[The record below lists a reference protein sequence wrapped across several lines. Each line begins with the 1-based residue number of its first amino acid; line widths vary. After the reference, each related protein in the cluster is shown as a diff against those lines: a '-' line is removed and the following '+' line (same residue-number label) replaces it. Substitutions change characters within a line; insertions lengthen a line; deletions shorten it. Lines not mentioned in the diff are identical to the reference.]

1 MTEGKRPVG
10 RPKGSKASEKQ
21 KATNPQARKASAA
34 KRAERKAVRKAEREA
49 DIKPR
54 WKQLE
59 DGDLS
64 LKDLTLKELIRGQ
77 VANNDGSWDGKRHE
91 FSPKWQ
97 QRMATEFRRKFRR
110 DFDKL
115 APLAIEAM
123 EDILQDEDNP
133 AQRWAAAKTMIE
145 YQMGKV
151 PEVVHVG
158 AETEFDR
165 LAQTGFVI
173 LRGEQNVMWEDDE
186 EDSDAPAPLVVK
198 GELA

>member
-1 MTEGKRPVG
+1 MAEKKPSNRKGIPAT
-10 RPKGSKASEKQ
+10 PKQTAKLNKG
-21 KATNPQARKASAA
+21 RKAADRA
-34 KRAERKAVRKAEREA
+34 REKRALARAQAEE
-49 DIKPR
+49 KPR
-54 WKQLE
+54 WRQLE
-59 DGDLS
+59 DGDIS
-64 LKDLTLKELIRGQ
+64 LKDLSQKELIRGEC
-77 VANNDGSWDGKRHE
+77 ANNDGSWEGRRHV

-97 QRMATEFRRKFRR
+97 QRMATEFKRQFRR

-115 APLAIEAM
+115 APLAVEAM
-123 EDILQDEDNP
+123 EDILQDADNP

-173 LRGEQNVMWEDDE
+173 LRGEENVMWGDDGAE
-186 EDSDAPAPLVVK
+186 EHPIVK
-198 GELA
+198 GELG

>member
-1 MTEGKRPVG
+1 MTEGKVKKPGNR
-10 RPKGSKASEKQ
+10 KGIKATPKQ
-21 KATNPQARKASAA
+21 KDKLDKGRKAADKA
-34 KRAERKAVRKAEREA
+34 REKRALARAAEE
-49 DIKPR
+49 KPR
-54 WKQLE
+54 WRQLE
-59 DGDLS
+59 DGDIS
-64 LKDLTLKELIRGQ
+64 LKDLTQKELIRGQ
-77 VANNDGSWDGKRHE
+77 CANNDGSWEGKRHT

-97 QRMATEFRRKFRR
+97 QKMATEFKRQFRR
-110 DFDKL
+110 DFDAL

-173 LRGEQNVMWEDDE
+173 LRGEENVMWSDDDE
-186 EDSDAPAPLVVK
+186 DTGDAPVVVK